1 MLPGVTRRGQPTGV
15 ARPAAAGMIRGMP
28 LYKLSIEAPDLETGR
43 AVSRQLEELASPAAL
58 AVTLFA
64 AVSPGFL
71 VEAYYDPAP
80 AMASIAAALAGIAG
94 LGSPQLKAVPEE
106 NWLALS
112 QALLPPVPAGRLMV
126 HGSHDR
132 ARFAMRRLAVQI
144 EAGEAFGT
152 GYNATTALCLE
163 ALDQLTKRRSF
174 TAVLDLGCGSGVL
187 AIAAARLQPAALII
201 AVDNDP
207 TAVRTAR
214 ENAGL
219 NRVGRRVRV
228 LGVTG
233 LEHPLLR
240 RARFDLAL
248 ANLLPGPLVAL
259 APSLS
264 RAIRPYGVAVLSGLL
279 DHQAREVAAV
289 YRTAGFHMLRRRQ
302 DQGWTALIL
311 VRRRLQA
318 GVR

>member
-1 MLPGVTRRGQPTGV
+1 
-15 ARPAAAGMIRGMP
+15 MIRGMP
-28 LYKLSIEAPDLETGR
+28 LHKLSIEAPDLETGR
-43 AVSRQLEELASPAAL
+43 AVSHRLEELASPAAL

-94 LGSPQLKAVPEE
+94 LGLPRLEAVPEE
-106 NWLALS
+106 NWVALS
-112 QALLPPVPAGRLMV
+112 QALLPPVPAGRLIV

-132 ARFAMRRLAVQI
+132 GRFAMRRLAVQI

-163 ALDQLTKRRSF
+163 ALDRLTKRWPF

-187 AIAAARLQPAALII
+187 AIAAARLLPSALII

-207 TAVRTAR
+207 VAVRTAR

-219 NRVGRRVRV
+219 NRVGWRVRV
-228 LGVTG
+228 LQATG
-233 LEHPLLR
+233 LGHPHLR
-240 RARFDLAL
+240 SGQRFDLVL
-248 ANLLPGPLVAL
+248 ANILPGPLVDLARAL
-259 APSLS
+259 RSAV
-264 RAIRPYGVAVLSGLL
+264 RHGGVAVLSGVL

-289 YRTAGFHMLRRRQ
+289 YGSAGFHLLRRMQRA
-302 DQGWTALIL
+302 GWTALMI
-311 VRRRLQA
+311 RRA
-318 GVR
+318 